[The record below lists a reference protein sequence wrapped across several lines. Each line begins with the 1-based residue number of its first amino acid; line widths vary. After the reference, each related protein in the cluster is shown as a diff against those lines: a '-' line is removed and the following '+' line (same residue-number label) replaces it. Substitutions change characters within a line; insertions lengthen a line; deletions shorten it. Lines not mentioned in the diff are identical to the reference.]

1 MKDIVVTNNKT
12 IEKQDVEIV
21 TVDGEFRDVLV
32 KARDMIHAGHKLLV
46 SPLPASIR
54 MFYSP
59 VRSVVVSHSS
69 GEMDLDSVSMIENA
83 INLYD
88 KSMGTRNVDYVNQS
102 DYEVLDYEL
111 LQSALAELRAAEL

>member
-12 IEKQDVEIV
+12 IEKHDVEII

-32 KARDMIHAGHKLLV
+32 RARDLIHAGHKLLV

-59 VRSVVVSHSS
+59 VRSVVISQKT
-69 GEMDLDSVSMIENA
+69 GEMDLESVSMIENA

-88 KSMGTRNVDYVNQS
+88 KSMGVRNVDYANQK
-102 DYEVLDYEL
+102 DYEVLDKEL